1 MSPFEY
7 VSVLISIILG
17 LGITVILTGLA
28 DIIKRWHL
36 ISVYWPYG
44 VWMLIVFVLHMQE
57 WWITYSLRAEMTW
70 TLPLFLF
77 IITYP
82 IVLFVL
88 AHLLFPQKWSKAGLD
103 LKQHYFN
110 NYRKY
115 FGAALLLVVISI
127 LQNHFILHY
136 AIEEQLGQFL
146 LAFIFLTL
154 LGLKQIHEKMHGALA
169 ILMLILLIL
178 SFIFNPDELILQ

>member
-28 DIIKRWHL
+28 NIIKRWQK
-36 ISVYWPYG
+36 ITMFWPYY
-44 VWMLIVFVLHMQE
+44 VWMLIVFVLHIQE
-57 WWITYSLRAEMTW
+57 WWITYSLRAEKIW

-88 AHLLFPQKWSKAGLD
+88 AHLLFPQKWSDAGLD
-103 LKQHYFN
+103 LKHHYLN
-110 NYRKY
+110 NYKKY
-115 FGAALLLVVISI
+115 FGAALLLVVISF
-127 LQNHFILHY
+127 LQNHFILDY
-136 AIEEQLGQFL
+136 PIEEQLGQFL
-146 LAFIFLTL
+146 VAIVFLIL
-154 LGLKQIHEKMHGALA
+154 FSLKNLNEKIHGALA
-169 ILMLILLIL
+169 ILMLILLGL